1 MNCDRNAHRFTCSRK
16 TCSLQTDQRHS
27 RTMYTVT
34 KGAVCKNT
42 LIYSLTQI
50 YVFLQITSNTSYI
63 NIAFGTN
70 RFRSR
75 APFVIKL
82 PLITVLNE
90 IVINVSIYSSL
101 TIYNKKDLNNQHDRI
116 LIGPK
121 KIHHCNNI

>member
-1 MNCDRNAHRFTCSRK
+1 MIEMPTGSHVREKHAVYRQIKDTRVQCIQ
-16 TCSLQTDQRHS
+16 LQKELSAKIH
-27 RTMYTVT
+27 
-34 KGAVCKNT
+34 
-42 LIYSLTQI
+42 YSLTQI

-90 IVINVSIYSSL
+90 MVINVSIYSSL
-101 TIYNKKDLNNQHDRI
+101 TIYNKKDLKQSAWSN
-116 LIGPK
+116 IGWSQKNPSLQ
-121 KIHHCNNI
+121 